1 MSELSITL
9 FGDSIG
15 KGVYTDNG
23 RVEIIQNNAVDLL
36 VDNYGLN
43 ISNKSVYGLSLKKFF
58 DRGFIDDY
66 LNGLPS
72 DKDNIA
78 VIELGGNDADY
89 DWKSIVNAPTAAHTS
104 KTDITEYR
112 EDLTEVVR
120 KLLKAKVKTY
130 LCSIIPI
137 SSERYFKN
145 VISKIT
151 NAERVLEFF
160 HGDFNT
166 IHRHQE
172 IFNSELLKVAI
183 KNGVDI
189 IDLRTQFLLSNAF
202 EDLICLDG
210 IHPNKEGQYMIYK
223 TVSKML

>member
-23 RVEIIQNNAVDLL
+23 RVEVIKNNAVDLL
-36 VDNYGLN
+36 AANYGLN
-43 ISNKSVYGLSLKKFF
+43 IDNKSVYGLSLKKFF

-66 LNGLPS
+66 LNALPS
-72 DKDNIA
+72 DKENVA
-78 VIELGGNDADY
+78 VLELGGNDADY
-89 DWKSIVNAPTAAHTS
+89 DWKSIVNAPTIQHGS

-112 EDLTEVVR
+112 EDLTTIVK
-120 KLLKAKVKTY
+120 KLHQAKVKTY
-130 LCSIIPI
+130 VCSIIPI

-145 VISKIT
+145 VISKIA
-151 NAERVLEFF
+151 NAEKVLDFF

-183 KNGVDI
+183 KNGVEL
-189 IDLRTQFLLSNAF
+189 IDLRTQFLLSNTF

-210 IHPNKEGQYMIYK
+210 IHPNKNGQYLIYK
-223 TVSKML
+223 TVSNML